1 MDRRI
6 KEISLK
12 TSLSAIA
19 DLAMPRVCVVC
30 GTPLIP
36 QENHICM
43 NCLADMP
50 LTHFERMS
58 HNPMADRFNSKI
70 SETGYCNAAA
80 LYYYREDAGYKN
92 ISQALKYH
100 RNFSAGE
107 FFGSMLGERLATSAL
122 FEDVDLV
129 IPVPLH
135 WTRKWKRGYNQA
147 EIIASAV
154 SRTLGCTMD
163 SRSLTRI
170 RRTSSQTKLSGRD
183 KDTNVAS
190 AFRCR
195 PLTAGHIL
203 LIDDV
208 LTSGSTLAAC
218 HAAIR
223 PACTASTRISAATLA
238 FVDD

>member
-12 TSLSAIA
+12 SSLSAIA

-36 QENHICM
+36 QERHICM

-50 LTHFERMS
+50 LTHFETMS
-58 HNPMADRFNSKI
+58 HNPMADKFNSKV
-70 SETGYCNAAA
+70 TDTRYCSAAA
-80 LYYYREDAGYKN
+80 LYYYREEAGYKN

-107 FFGSMLGERLATSAL
+107 FFGRMLGEKLTAAPA
-122 FEDVDLV
+122 FKDVDMV
-129 IPVPLH
+129 MPVPLH

-147 EIIASAV
+147 EIIADVV
-154 SRTLGCTMD
+154 SRTLDCRMD
-163 SRSLTRI
+163 SKSLTRT
-170 RRTSSQTKLSGRD
+170 RRTSSQTKMSGQD

-190 AFRCR
+190 AFLCR
-195 PLTAGHIL
+195 PVTALHIL
-203 LIDDV
+203 IIDDV
-208 LTSGSTLAAC
+208 FTSGATLAAC
-218 HAAIR
+218 HEAIR
-223 PACTASTRISAATLA
+223 TACPASTRISVATLA